1 MAASPGAEED
11 SVYDT
16 GRLSLFD
23 IILEKTRAQNK
34 VKKTSSHI
42 LHFKFFLSKN
52 YHELSLQSS
61 FDIPGYT
68 GVYKLKLLIWRL
80 SDALW
85 AYIFIW
91 LQKQLVHRLVY
102 VSKIRQD
109 VNERKEIGG
118 RLLLTL

>member
-34 VKKTSSHI
+34 VKKTSSHFCI
-42 LHFKFFLSKN
+42 LISFCRKITVNYPSKA
-52 YHELSLQSS
+52 HLICKCLQVE
-61 FDIPGYT
+61 T
-68 GVYKLKLLIWRL
+68 VIWRL

-85 AYIFIW
+85 AYILIW
-91 LQKQLVHRLVY
+91 LQKLLVHRLVY

-109 VNERKEIGG
+109 VNDRKEIGG
-118 RLLLTL
+118 RLLLTV

>member
-34 VKKTSSHI
+34 VKKTSSYFCI
-42 LHFKFFLSKN
+42 FVEKLPWI
-52 YHELSLQSS
+52 
-61 FDIPGYT
+61 IPLKLIWYAS
-68 GVYKLKLLIWRL
+68 VYKLKQLIRRL

-109 VNERKEIGG
+109 VNDRKEIGG